1 VRLRALGIGGSA
13 RDSNEPVEDIAIP
26 RRSDPGVLPREVS
39 IRRRIADLLAT
50 PDLHRPAFQPILS
63 LTSGTVVGYEGF
75 SRFASEPVRPPDR
88 WFAEATR
95 VGLGPE
101 LQALAIERIL
111 AAALVAGLPD
121 QTFLSLNVSPRYL
134 AHPAVAAAVAR
145 ADPSILVVE
154 ITEEET
160 VGDYVAL
167 RRAMAP
173 YLERG
178 IRFAVD
184 DAGAG
189 FASMR
194 HVTEL
199 GPAYIKLDAYL
210 VRGMRSRQTL
220 QAFLRALNGFT
231 IEIGAVLIAE
241 GVEKVSDL
249 AVLTQTGFPLL
260 AQGYVIARPGSP
272 WPRVSANASRA
283 WLAARPNRPSALPAP
298 RQESHQDGPDESTG
312 AAPSSIATVR

>member
-1 VRLRALGIGGSA
+1 M
-13 RDSNEPVEDIAIP
+13 
-26 RRSDPGVLPREVS
+26 
-39 IRRRIADLLAT
+39 
-50 PDLHRPAFQPILS
+50 FQPILS
-63 LTSGTVVGYEGF
+63 LADGFVVGYEGF
-75 SRFASEPVRPPDR
+75 SRFAARPIRSPDR
-88 WFAEATR
+88 WFAEAIR

-101 LQALAIERIL
+101 LQALAIRRIVD
-111 AAALVAGLPD
+111 AATAAGLPD
-121 QTFLSLNVSPRYL
+121 EAFLSVNISPRYL
-134 AHPAVAAAVAR
+134 AHPAVAAAVAS
-145 ADPSILVVE
+145 ADPSALVIE

-160 VGDYVAL
+160 VVSYTML

-178 IRFAVD
+178 VRFAVD

-199 GPAYIKLDAYL
+199 GPAFVKLDAYL
-210 VRGMRSRQTL
+210 VRGMRNRQTL

-241 GVEKVSDL
+241 GVEKASDL

-260 AQGYVIARPGSP
+260 VQGYAIARPGRP
-272 WPRVSANASRA
+272 WPRVSTT
-283 WLAARPNRPSALPAP
+283 AARTWLSACPGRLSARSSPAMGSQTDGLERSPRPAGLPPN
-298 RQESHQDGPDESTG
+298 
-312 AAPSSIATVR
+312 IAR